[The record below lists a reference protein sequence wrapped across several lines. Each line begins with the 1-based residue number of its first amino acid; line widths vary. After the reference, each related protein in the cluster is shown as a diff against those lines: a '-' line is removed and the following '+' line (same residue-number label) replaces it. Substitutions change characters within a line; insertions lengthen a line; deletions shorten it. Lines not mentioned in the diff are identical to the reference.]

1 MSQEHPDLIASPFQ
15 LKLKDFCV
23 WIENKFEC
31 RLARAPFALRMAIA
45 AAVFGALPA
54 ARTAGF
60 LSARRNHTTTNSLVR
75 FLVVALQDKVG
86 QRV

>member
-1 MSQEHPDLIASPFQ
+1 MSQEHPDSIASPFQ

-45 AAVFGALPA
+45 AAVVWNVITSHSFFSLMLQSPGARAQRRPSPLPYCTS
-54 ARTAGF
+54 R
-60 LSARRNHTTTNSLVR
+60 S
-75 FLVVALQDKVG
+75 
-86 QRV
+86 